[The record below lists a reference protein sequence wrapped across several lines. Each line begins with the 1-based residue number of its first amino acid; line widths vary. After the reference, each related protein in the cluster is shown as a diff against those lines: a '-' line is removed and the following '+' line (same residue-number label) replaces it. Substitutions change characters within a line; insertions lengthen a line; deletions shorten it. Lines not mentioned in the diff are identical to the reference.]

1 MRTIHQGPRA
11 PSPDSQAEY
20 TQAIR
25 PRYLPFFENAL
36 AFGGSPYTGLDA
48 NCLWSRLNASSYAAI
63 FAASSLELRNGFLR
77 PVIIVSFPSLWFTR
91 THGAK
96 DWHCTC
102 GSATDRYA

>member
-36 AFGGSPYTGLDA
+36 AFGGSPYTLLGAL
-48 NCLWSRLNASSYAAI
+48 LPT
-63 FAASSLELRNGFLR
+63 EFLLLLTLL
-77 PVIIVSFPSLWFTR
+77 PQAFFDLLLPSAV
-91 THGAK
+91 AK
-96 DWHCTC
+96 I
-102 GSATDRYA
+102 ATS

>member
-36 AFGGSPYTGLDA
+36 AFGGSPYTGLGCA
-48 NCLWSRLNASSYAAI
+48 LMALEPLNLA
-63 FAASSLELRNGFLR
+63 
-77 PVIIVSFPSLWFTR
+77 IVSTRKQEGGRDCTDEREQHIGLSVPGVSLR
-91 THGAK
+91 TQELIR
-96 DWHCTC
+96 
-102 GSATDRYA
+102 SLS

>member
-36 AFGGSPYTGLDA
+36 AFGGSPYTGLGD
-48 NCLWSRLNASSYAAI
+48 
-63 FAASSLELRNGFLR
+63 
-77 PVIIVSFPSLWFTR
+77 
-91 THGAK
+91 
-96 DWHCTC
+96 C
-102 GSATDRYA
+102 GDI

>member
-36 AFGGSPYTGLDA
+36 AFGGSPYT
-48 NCLWSRLNASSYAAI
+48 RLG
-63 FAASSLELRNGFLR
+63 LELFLFIGACPLDGGLAR
-77 PVIIVSFPSLWFTR
+77 IVGLT
-91 THGAK
+91 
-96 DWHCTC
+96 
-102 GSATDRYA
+102 

>member
-36 AFGGSPYTGLDA
+36 AFGGSPYTGLA
-48 NCLWSRLNASSYAAI
+48 VRGSYFLLRRTASSAMKANENATASNTTVERISTITTPQERQCGARFADFTPVAAL
-63 FAASSLELRNGFLR
+63 AEMT
-77 PVIIVSFPSLWFTR
+77 P
-91 THGAK
+91 
-96 DWHCTC
+96 
-102 GSATDRYA
+102 